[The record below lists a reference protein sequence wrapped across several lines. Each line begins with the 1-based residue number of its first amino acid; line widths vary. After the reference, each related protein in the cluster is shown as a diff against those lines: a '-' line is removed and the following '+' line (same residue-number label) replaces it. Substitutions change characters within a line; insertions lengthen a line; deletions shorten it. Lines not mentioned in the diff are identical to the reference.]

1 MVKKSISPAKL
12 QNHYRPSRC
21 PVFVESEAFQRFI
34 DIFFIIQRFNDT
46 YVVGSRDNWLLRK
59 SRTHIFTT
67 ILSQL

>member
-46 YVVGSRDNWLLRK
+46 
-59 SRTHIFTT
+59 
-67 ILSQL
+67 